1 MREINWVEKSDR
13 MESLLEDEATISVT
27 PLDSGLE
34 AEVMKISSPES
45 DYVLKV
51 WNKESQPNVQFQYQI
66 LNALYT
72 HGSAV
77 SKPAGWGYEGN
88 GHQVLLTSYDGTPI
102 HKVDQPKLKKLAK
115 ILNDVHR
122 FPLDRLS
129 DAALPSYD
137 FIDYFYP
144 QVDQHPD
151 IQDLLVELVQRADFN
166 PACMIHGDYHLGNIL
181 ESEGELTVIDWT
193 NVQIGDPRYD
203 IAWSIILIWMYASE
217 KRASFY
223 RAAYCAESR
232 YGEDELE
239 LFEAIAC
246 LRGILLLR
254 ANSQPIRHDI
264 ISRLRSIL
272 ATNQYL
278 HDKLL

>member
-1 MREINWVEKSDR
+1 MEKSDR
-13 MESLLEDEATISVT
+13 MVLLLEDDTTLSVT

-45 DYVLKV
+45 DFVLKV
-51 WNKESQPNVQFQYQI
+51 WNKESQPNVQFQYEI
-66 LNALYT
+66 LNALHT

-77 SKPAGWGYEGN
+77 SKPVGWGYEVN

-102 HKVDQPKLKKLAK
+102 DKVDQPKLKKLAK
-115 ILNDVHR
+115 NLNDVHK
-122 FPLDRLS
+122 FPLDRLTGS
-129 DAALPSYD
+129 ALPSYD

-151 IQDLLVELVQRADFN
+151 IQDLLVKLVQRADLK
-166 PACMIHGDYHLGNIL
+166 PVCMIHGDYHLGNIL
-181 ESEGELTVIDWT
+181 ESEGKLTVIDWT

-203 IAWSIILIWMYASE
+203 IAWSIILMWIYVSE

-223 RAAYCAESR
+223 RAAFCAEGR

-246 LRGILLLR
+246 LRGILLFR
-254 ANSQPIRHDI
+254 ANNLPIRHDT
-264 ISRLRSIL
+264 ISRLKSIVT
-272 ATNQYL
+272 TNQYL
-278 HDKLL
+278 HGKLL